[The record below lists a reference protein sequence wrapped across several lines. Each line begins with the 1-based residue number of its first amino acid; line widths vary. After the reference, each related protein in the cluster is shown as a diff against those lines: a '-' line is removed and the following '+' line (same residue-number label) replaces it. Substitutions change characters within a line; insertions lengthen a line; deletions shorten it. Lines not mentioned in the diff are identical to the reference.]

1 MTDSQTLVKTL
12 DFQLDIHSDNEGR
25 LYDATLETRRVYNE
39 TIRLA
44 KEGVE
49 WDSISPRLEDDADL
63 VKNTTQR
70 IVAKALGA
78 MENYYEY
85 DDFGKPSHTKNG
97 TYPLRANYK
106 EGYNLSLTDDGDVAF
121 RISAKPYK
129 HVKGV
134 LDGSDA
140 HLDLLKTALT
150 GDEWTVTT
158 SETLWR
164 DGGPELHVNIRNT
177 EQTVQNKQD
186 SRTVVGVDVNED
198 NVALTA
204 LSEDG
209 VEDTL
214 VIDFPEI
221 KFERH
226 RYFTMRK
233 RVQNAEKSSIHDTLK
248 GREERFVHDR
258 LHKLSRHVVEW
269 SRQFEKPCI
278 VFEDLKEM
286 RDSIDY
292 GTQMNRRLHH
302 IPFRA
307 LQFYT
312 SYKAAFEGIP
322 TGWINPEYTSQRCPM
337 CGHTER
343 ANRNKK
349 RFKCRSCSH
358 QDHSDRSASV
368 NIAVKGIKKHQDW
381 NVPALNSLPQVRKV
395 RRRASG
401 AVDAPTATHSSV
413 RDDRDPSRGVASR
426 TVGVSD

>member
-1 MTDSQTLVKTL
+1 MTDAQALVKTL
-12 DFQLDIHSDNEGR
+12 DFQLDIQSDNKSLLR
-25 LYDATLETRRVYNE
+25 DACLESRSVYNE

-44 KEGVE
+44 KQGVD
-49 WDSISPRLEDDADL
+49 WDAIPDRVADDANL

-70 IVAKALGA
+70 VVAKALDA

-85 DDFGKPSHTKNG
+85 DDFNQPSHTKDG
-97 TYPLRANYK
+97 AYPLRANYE
-106 EGYNLSLTDDGDVAF
+106 EGYNLSLTDDGGVAF

-134 LDGSDA
+134 LKGSDA
-140 HLDLLKTALT
+140 HLDILKTALT
-150 GDEWTVTT
+150 SDEWKIGTA
-158 SETLWR
+158 EALFHNENA
-164 DGGPELHVNIRNT
+164 ELHVNVTNT
-177 EQTVQNKQD
+177 EQTVRDKQD
-186 SRTVVGVDVNED
+186 SQTVIGVDVNED

-204 LSEDG
+204 LTEDG

-226 RYFTMRK
+226 CYFTMRK
-233 RVQNAEKSSIHDTLK
+233 RVQNAGKDSIHDTLE
-248 GREERFVHDR
+248 GREERFVRDR
-258 LHKLSRHVVEW
+258 LHKVGRHIVEW
-269 SRQFEKPCI
+269 SQQFEKPCI

-292 GTQMNRRLHH
+292 GTRMNRRLHH
-302 IPFRA
+302 LPFRA
-307 LQFYT
+307 LQYYT
-312 SYKAAFEGIP
+312 SYKASFEGIP
-322 TGWINPEYTSQRCPM
+322 TAWIDPAYTSQRCPM

-343 ANRNKK
+343 ANRHKK
-349 RFKCRSCSH
+349 RFKCKSCEH
-358 QDHSDRSASV
+358 QDHSDRGASV
-368 NIAVKGIKKHQDW
+368 NIAVKGMKKLDW
-381 NVPALNSLPQVRKV
+381 NVPALNSLPVVRKV

>member
-1 MTDSQTLVKTL
+1 MK
-12 DFQLDIHSDNEGR
+12 
-25 LYDATLETRRVYNE
+25 
-39 TIRLA
+39 IRLA
-44 KEGVE
+44 KEGVDWNAIPDRVADE
-49 WDSISPRLEDDADL
+49 ADL

-70 IVAKALGA
+70 VVAKALGA
-78 MENYYEY
+78 MENYHEYE
-85 DDFGKPSHTKNG
+85 DFGVPSHTKDG
-97 TYPLRANYK
+97 TYPIRANYE
-106 EGYNLSLTDDGDVAF
+106 EGYNLSTHDGDVAF

-134 LDGSDA
+134 LKGSDT
-140 HLDLLKTALT
+140 HLDILKIALES
-150 GDEWTVTT
+150 DEWNIGTAEVLFHNDTA
-158 SETLWR
+158 
-164 DGGPELHVNIRNT
+164 ELHVNVTNT
-177 EQTVQNKQD
+177 EQTVRDKQD

-226 RYFTMRK
+226 HYFTMRK
-233 RVQNAEKSSIHDTLK
+233 RVQNAGKNSIHDTLE
-248 GREERFVHDR
+248 GREERFVCDR
-258 LHKLSRHVVEW
+258 LHKVSRHLVEW

-292 GTQMNRRLHH
+292 GTRMNRRLHH

-307 LQFYT
+307 VQFYT
-312 SYKAAFEGIP
+312 SYKASFEGIP
-322 TGWINPEYTSQRCPM
+322 TGWIDPEYTSQQCPM

-349 RFKCRSCSH
+349 RFKCCSCQH
-358 QDHSDRSASV
+358 QDHADRSASV
-368 NIAVKGIKKHQDW
+368 NIAVRGIEKHQDW
-381 NVPALNSLPQVRKV
+381 NVPALNSHPQVRKV
-395 RRRASG
+395 RRQASG
-401 AVDAPTATHSSV
+401 AVDAPAVTHDTATGHLT
-413 RDDRDPSRGVASR
+413 DGVA
-426 TVGVSD
+426 GVSD

>member
-1 MTDSQTLVKTL
+1 MTDAQALVKTL
-12 DFQLDIHSDNEGR
+12 DFQLDIQSDNEGL
-25 LYDATLETRRVYNE
+25 LYDATLEARRVYNE

-44 KEGVE
+44 KSGVD
-49 WDSISPRLEDDADL
+49 WNDISPRLEDEADL

-70 IVAKALGA
+70 IVAKALGT

-85 DDFGKPSHTKNG
+85 DDFGKPSHTKDSA
-97 TYPLRANYK
+97 YPLRANYE

-121 RISAKPYK
+121 RISAKPYN

-134 LDGSDA
+134 LKGSDA

-150 GDEWTVTT
+150 GDEWKVST

-164 DGGPELHVNIRNT
+164 DGEPELHVNTRNT
-177 EQTVQNKQD
+177 EQTVQDKQD
-186 SRTVVGVDVNED
+186 SQTVVGVDVNED

-209 VEDTL
+209 VEDSL

-221 KFERH
+221 KYERH

-233 RVQNAEKSSIHDTLK
+233 RVQNAGKDSIHDTLE
-248 GREERFVHDR
+248 GREERFVRDR
-258 LHKLSRHVVEW
+258 LHKVSRHIVEW
-269 SRQFEKPCI
+269 SQRFEKPCI

-292 GTQMNRRLHH
+292 GTRMNRRLHH
-302 IPFRA
+302 LPFRA

-322 TGWINPEYTSQRCPM
+322 TAWIDPAYTSQRCPM

-343 ANRNKK
+343 ANRHKK
-349 RFKCRSCSH
+349 RFKCRDCGH
-358 QDHSDRSASV
+358 QDHSDRGASV
-368 NIAVKGIKKHQDW
+368 NIAVKGVKKLDW
-381 NVPALNSLPQVRKV
+381 NVPALNSLPIVRKV
-395 RRRASG
+395 RRQASG

>member
-1 MTDSQTLVKTL
+1 MTDSQPLVKTL
-12 DFQLDIHSDNEGR
+12 DFQLDIQSDNEGL
-25 LYDATLETRRVYNE
+25 LYDATLEARSAYNE

-44 KEGVE
+44 KEGVD
-49 WDSISPRLEDDADL
+49 WNAISDRVADEADL

-70 IVAKALGA
+70 VVAKALGA
-78 MENYYEY
+78 MENYHEYE
-85 DDFGKPSHTKNG
+85 DFGVPSHTKDG
-97 TYPLRANYK
+97 TYPLRANYE
-106 EGYNLSLTDDGDVAF
+106 EGYNLTLTDKGDVAF

-134 LDGSDA
+134 LEGSDT
-140 HLDLLKTALT
+140 HLDILKTALES
-150 GDEWTVTT
+150 DEWNIGTAEALFHNDTA
-158 SETLWR
+158 
-164 DGGPELHVNIRNT
+164 ELHVNVTNT
-177 EQTVQNKQD
+177 EQTVRDKQD

-204 LSEDG
+204 LSKDG

-233 RVQNAEKSSIHDTLK
+233 RVQNAGKNSIHDTLE
-248 GREERFVHDR
+248 GREERFVCDR
-258 LHKLSRHVVEW
+258 LHKMSRHIVEW

-292 GTQMNRRLHH
+292 GTRMNRRLHH
-302 IPFRA
+302 LPFRA
-307 LQFYT
+307 LQYYT
-312 SYKAAFEGIP
+312 SYKGSFEGIP

-337 CGHTER
+337 CEHTER
-343 ANRNKK
+343 VNRNKK
-349 RFKCRSCSH
+349 RFKCRDCGH

-368 NIAVKGIKKHQDW
+368 NIAVKGIEKHQDW
-381 NVPALNSLPQVRKV
+381 NVPALNSLPTVRKV

-401 AVDAPTATHSSV
+401 AVDAPTVTHSTA
-413 RDDRDPSRGVASR
+413 RGYQADGR
-426 TVGVSD
+426 MGVSD

>member
-1 MTDSQTLVKTL
+1 MTNSQALIKTL
-12 DFQLDIHSDNEGR
+12 DFQLDIQSDNKSL
-25 LYDATLETRRVYNE
+25 LYDATLEARSVYNE

-44 KEGVE
+44 KEGVD
-49 WDSISPRLEDDADL
+49 WGAIPDRVADDADL

-70 IVAKALGA
+70 VVAKALGS

-85 DDFGKPSHTKNG
+85 DDFGLPSHAKDG
-97 TYPLRANYK
+97 TYPLRANYE

-121 RISAKPYK
+121 RISAKPYN

-134 LDGSDA
+134 LEGSDA
-140 HLDLLKTALT
+140 HFDILKSALES
-150 GDEWTVTT
+150 DEWKIGTA
-158 SETLWR
+158 EALFH
-164 DGGPELHVNIRNT
+164 DENAKLHVKITNT
-177 EQTVQNKQD
+177 EQTVRDKHN
-186 SRTVVGVDVNED
+186 SRTVIGVDVNEE

-204 LSEDG
+204 LSEGG

-233 RVQNAEKSSIHDTLK
+233 RVQNAGKKSIHDTLE
-248 GREERFVHDR
+248 GREERFVGDR
-258 LHKLSRHVVEW
+258 LHKVSRHIVEW
-269 SRQFEKPCI
+269 SQQFEKPCI

-292 GTQMNRRLHH
+292 GTRMNRRLHH
-302 IPFRA
+302 LPFRA

-312 SYKAAFEGIP
+312 SYKASFEGIP
-322 TGWINPEYTSQRCPM
+322 TSWIDPAYTSQRCPM

-343 ANRNKK
+343 ANRHKK
-349 RFKCRSCSH
+349 RFKCKGCGH
-358 QDHSDRSASV
+358 QDHSDRGASV
-368 NIAVKGIKKHQDW
+368 NIAVKGVKKLDW

-395 RRRASG
+395 RRQASG
-401 AVDAPTATHSSV
+401 AVDAPTVTH
-413 RDDRDPSRGVASR
+413 PTARGYQADGR
-426 TVGVSD
+426 VGVSD

>member
-1 MTDSQTLVKTL
+1 MIDAQALVKTL
-12 DFQLDIHSDNEGR
+12 DFQLDIQSDNEGL
-25 LYDATLETRRVYNE
+25 LYDATLEARCAYNE

-44 KEGVE
+44 KEGV
-49 WDSISPRLEDDADL
+49 DCDAIPDRVADDADL

-70 IVAKALGA
+70 VVAKALGA

-85 DDFGKPSHTKNG
+85 DDFGQPSHTKDG
-97 TYPLRANYK
+97 AYPLRANYE

-134 LDGSDA
+134 LEGDDA
-140 HLDLLKTALT
+140 HFDVLKTALT
-150 GDEWTVTT
+150 SDEWKIGTA
-158 SETLWR
+158 EALFHN
-164 DGGPELHVNIRNT
+164 DNPELHVNVTNT
-177 EQTVQNKQD
+177 KQTVRDKQD

-209 VEDTL
+209 IKNSL

-233 RVQNAEKSSIHDTLK
+233 RVQNAGKQSMHDTLE
-248 GREERFVHDR
+248 GREERFVRDR
-258 LHKLSRHVVEW
+258 LHKVSRHIVER

-292 GTQMNRRLHH
+292 GTRMNRRLHH
-302 IPFRA
+302 LPFRA

-322 TGWINPEYTSQRCPM
+322 TGWIDPEYTSQRCPM

-349 RFKCRSCSH
+349 RFKCKECGH
-358 QDHSDRSASV
+358 QDHSDRGASV

-381 NVPALNSLPQVRKV
+381 NVPARNSLPVVRKV
-395 RRRASG
+395 RRQASG
-401 AVDAPTATHSSV
+401 AVDAPTVTH
-413 RDDRDPSRGVASR
+413 PTARGYQADGR
-426 TVGVSD
+426 MGVSD

>member
-1 MTDSQTLVKTL
+1 MTDAQALVKTL
-12 DFQLDIHSDNEGR
+12 DFQLDIQSDNESL
-25 LYDATLETRRVYNE
+25 LYDATLESRSVYNE

-44 KEGVE
+44 KQGVD
-49 WDSISPRLEDDADL
+49 WDTIPDRVADDANL

-85 DDFGKPSHTKNG
+85 DDFGQPSHTKDG
-97 TYPLRANYK
+97 AYPLRANFT
-106 EGYNLSLTDDGDVAF
+106 EGYNLSLTDDGDVAL
-121 RISAKPYK
+121 RISVKPYN

-134 LDGSDA
+134 LEGSDA
-140 HLDLLKTALT
+140 HLNILKTALT
-150 GDEWTVTT
+150 SDEWNIGTA
-158 SETLWR
+158 EALFHN
-164 DGGPELHVNIRNT
+164 GNAELHVNVTNT
-177 EQTVQNKQD
+177 EQTVRDKQD
-186 SRTVVGVDVNED
+186 SRTVIGVDVNEN

-204 LSEDG
+204 LSEGG

-233 RVQNAEKSSIHDTLK
+233 RVQNAGKDSIHDTLE
-248 GREERFVHDR
+248 GREERFVSDR
-258 LHKLSRHVVEW
+258 LHKVSRHIVGW
-269 SRQFEKPCI
+269 SRQFERPCI

-292 GTQMNRRLHH
+292 GTRMNRRLHH
-302 IPFRA
+302 LPFRA

-312 SYKAAFEGIP
+312 SYKASFKRIP
-322 TGWINPEYTSQRCPM
+322 TAWINPEYTSQRCPM

-349 RFKCRSCSH
+349 RFKCKDCSH
-358 QDHSDRSASV
+358 QDHSDRGASV

-381 NVPALNSLPQVRKV
+381 NVPALNSLPVVRKV
-395 RRRASG
+395 RRQASG
-401 AVDAPTATHSSV
+401 AVDAPTVTH
-413 RDDRDPSRGVASR
+413 PTARGYQADGR
-426 TVGVSD
+426 MGVSD

>member
-1 MTDSQTLVKTL
+1 MTNEQALVKTL
-12 DFQLDIHSDNEGR
+12 DFQLDIQSDNESL
-25 LYDATLETRRVYNE
+25 LYDATLETRSVYNE

-44 KEGVE
+44 KQGVD
-49 WDSISPRLEDDADL
+49 WDAIPDRVADDANL

-70 IVAKALGA
+70 VVAKALGA

-85 DDFGKPSHTKNG
+85 DDFDLPSHTKDG
-97 TYPLRANYK
+97 VYPLRANYE
-106 EGYNLSLTDDGDVAF
+106 EGYNLSLTDDGDVTF

-134 LDGSDA
+134 LEGDDA
-140 HLDLLKTALT
+140 HLDVLKTALT
-150 GDEWTVTT
+150 SDEWKIGTA
-158 SETLWR
+158 EALFHN
-164 DGGPELHVNIRNT
+164 DNPELHVNVTDT
-177 EQTVQNKQD
+177 EQTVRDKHD
-186 SRTVVGVDVNED
+186 SRTVIGVDVNED

-209 VEDTL
+209 VKDSL

-233 RVQNAEKSSIHDTLK
+233 RVQNAGKSSMHDTLE
-248 GREERFVHDR
+248 GREKRFVRDR
-258 LHKLSRHVVEW
+258 LHKVSRHIVEW

-292 GTQMNRRLHH
+292 GTRMNRRLHH
-302 IPFRA
+302 LPFRA
-307 LQFYT
+307 LQYYT

-322 TGWINPEYTSQRCPM
+322 TGWIDPYKTSQRCPL

-343 ANRNKK
+343 ANRHKK
-349 RFKCRSCSH
+349 RFKCRSCGN
-358 QDHSDRSASV
+358 QDHSDRGASV
-368 NIAVKGIKKHQDW
+368 NIAVKGIEKHQDW
-381 NVPALNSLPQVRKV
+381 NVPTLNTLPQVRKV
-395 RRRASG
+395 RRQASG
-401 AVDAPTATHSSV
+401 AVDAPTVTHDTV
-413 RDDRDPSRGVASR
+413 RGYSTDGVA
-426 TVGVSD
+426 GVSG

>member
-1 MTDSQTLVKTL
+1 MTDSQDLVKTL
-12 DFQLDIHSDNEGR
+12 DFQLDIQSDNEGL
-25 LYDATLETRRVYNE
+25 LYDATLEARRVYNE

-44 KEGVE
+44 KDGVE
-49 WDSISPRLEDDADL
+49 WNSISPRLEDDADL

-70 IVAKALGA
+70 IVAKALDA
-78 MENYYEY
+78 MDNYYEY
-85 DDFGKPSHTKNG
+85 DDYGTPSHTKDG
-97 TYPLRANYK
+97 TYPLRANFT

-121 RISAKPYK
+121 RISAKPYT

-140 HLDLLKTALT
+140 HLDLLTTALQ
-150 GDEWTVTT
+150 GDEWTVST
-158 SETLWR
+158 SETLWC
-164 DGGPELHVNIRNT
+164 DGEPELHVNIRNT
-177 EQTVQNKQD
+177 EQTVRDTQD

-221 KFERH
+221 NFERH

-233 RVQNAEKSSIHDTLK
+233 RVQNAGKDSIHDTLE
-248 GREERFVHDR
+248 GREERFVRDR
-258 LHKLSRHVVEW
+258 LHKVSRHIVEW
-269 SRQFEKPCI
+269 SQQFEKPCI

-292 GTQMNRRLHH
+292 GTRMNRRLHH
-302 IPFRA
+302 LPFRA
-307 LQFYT
+307 LQYYT

-349 RFKCRSCSH
+349 RFKCRDCGH
-358 QDHSDRSASV
+358 QDHSDRGASV
-368 NIAVKGIKKHQDW
+368 TIAVKGIKKHQEW
-381 NVPALNSLPQVRKV
+381 TVPALNSLPQVRTV

-401 AVDAPTATHSSV
+401 AVDAPTVTH
-413 RDDRDPSRGVASR
+413 PTARGYQADGR
-426 TVGVSD
+426 MGVSD